1 MDWNRCRSGVR
12 QSTLARNRA
21 GTRLPASLQ
30 GIVYQFDTLDDLAE
44 TLESTSG
51 DPELSLP
58 CRDGVREGEWLLVT
72 LRVGEEA
79 TCAAGRVE
87 DRGGELR
94 LVFEERDWQRM
105 ESFARGDSRPSIPPS
120 AQPLVPEVVSAP
132 AGATALLIDDDAT
145 VLTILRAML
154 ASCGLATET
163 AHDGEE
169 ALDLIQRRHFDLV
182 LLDPSVDGR
191 NGYDLCR
198 RVRAE
203 TRVSDVPILVLTWD
217 GSDGAVRGA
226 FCAGA
231 DDFVAKPFRA
241 HELRARVLGL
251 LHRAQTCE
259 AASAR

>member
-1 MDWNRCRSGVR
+1 M
-12 QSTLARNRA
+12 
-21 GTRLPASLQ
+21 Q

-44 TLESTSG
+44 TLESTDG

-58 CRDGVREGEWLLVT
+58 CRDGIREGEWLLVT

-79 TCAAGRVE
+79 TCAAGRVA

-94 LVFEERDWQRM
+94 FVFEERDWQRM
-105 ESFARGDSRPSIPPS
+105 ASFARGDSRPSIPPS
-120 AQPLVPEVVSAP
+120 SHAFVPEVVSAP
-132 AGATALLIDDDAT
+132 AGATALLIEDDST

-154 ASCGLATET
+154 GSCGVATET
-163 AHDGEE
+163 AHDTDE
-169 ALDLIQRRHFDLV
+169 ALALLRQRHFDIV
-182 LLDPSVDGR
+182 ILDPSFDGMSA
-191 NGYDLCR
+191 YDLCR

-203 TRVSDVPILVLTWD
+203 THISSVPILVLTWD
-217 GSDGAVRGA
+217 SCDGAVRGA

-259 AASAR
+259 SAASAR